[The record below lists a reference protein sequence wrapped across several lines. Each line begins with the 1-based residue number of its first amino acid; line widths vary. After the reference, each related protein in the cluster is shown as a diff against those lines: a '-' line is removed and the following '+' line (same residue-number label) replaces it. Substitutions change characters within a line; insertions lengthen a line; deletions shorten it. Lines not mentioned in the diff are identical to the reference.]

1 MSEAGPIPASRRA
14 TRAACAALLGLGLI
28 GPASSRAETASGDV
42 AEPGDLKKIETQLEK
57 ARERQKQFE
66 AESRAMA
73 SEISSLREK
82 LIETAANVQ
91 EREQEVTGSED
102 RLKGLRGAEAVVT
115 AQLERRQ
122 ADMGDLLAALTTL
135 DRHPPPAL
143 AVRPDDALAAIRSA
157 ALLGSIVPELR
168 READDLKARLEHL
181 AALRKSILEER
192 DTLSTARTELSAER
206 AKLQALLDEKTTA
219 RQKLDARAQAE
230 ADRVRTLSRKATG
243 LKDLIARLEAD
254 AATRLP
260 PSRPDR
266 TPDNAPSAAPGTE
279 RNKDGNP
286 NTRVAAVTPP
296 RSSMVLP
303 PSKRRFSRAKGLIR
317 PPATGEIV
325 QTFGSKMPGEG
336 VSRGIRVAARPNAQL
351 IAPFDGRIVYAGPF
365 RRYGQ
370 LLILSV
376 GEGYHV
382 LLAGMKRIDGKLG
395 QDILAG
401 EPIGMMGPSS
411 DETSR
416 ETATGA
422 RPTLYI
428 EFRKDGDPIDPRP
441 WLLMSDKKARG

>member
-1 MSEAGPIPASRRA
+1 MIPA
-14 TRAACAALLGLGLI
+14 AAM
-28 GPASSRAETASGDV
+28 AENTAGDV
-42 AEPGDLKKIETQLEK
+42 AEPGDLKKIESQLEK

-66 AESRAMA
+66 AESKAIA
-73 SEISSLREK
+73 GEISSLREK

-91 EREQEVTGSED
+91 QREEAVTNSED
-102 RLKGLRGAEAVVT
+102 RLKGLKAAEAVVT
-115 AQLERRQ
+115 AQLQRRRS
-122 ADMGDLLAALTTL
+122 DMADLLAALTTL

-168 READDLKARLEHL
+168 QEAEELKSRLEHL
-181 AALRKSILEER
+181 VSLRKSILEER
-192 DTLSTARTELSAER
+192 DTLSTARTELTAER

-219 RQKLDARAQAE
+219 QQRLDAQAQAE
-230 ADRVRTLSRKATG
+230 EERARELSRKATG

-260 PSRPDR
+260 PRRPDR
-266 TPDNAPSAAPGTE
+266 VPAPAAGKPPQTASQAVSDKGPEEGT
-279 RNKDGNP
+279 K
-286 NTRVAAVTPP
+286 VAAIVPP
-296 RSSMVLP
+296 RPSLVLP
-303 PSKRRFSRAKGLIR
+303 PSKRRFSEAKGLIR
-317 PPATGEIV
+317 PPVTGEII
-325 QTFGSKMPGEG
+325 QTFGSRLPGGG
-336 VSRGIRVAARPNAQL
+336 VSQGIRMATRPNAQL
-351 IAPFDGRIVYAGPF
+351 IAPFDGRIAFAGQF

-382 LLAGMKRIDGKLG
+382 LLAGMTRIEGKVG

-401 EPIGMMGPSS
+401 EPIGMMGPSP
-411 DETSR
+411 DETGR
-416 ETATGA
+416 ETATGT

-441 WLLMSDKKARG
+441 WLLMSDEKARG

>member
-1 MSEAGPIPASRRA
+1 MSEARSRSASRTARAALFGLCLILPAS
-14 TRAACAALLGLGLI
+14 AL
-28 GPASSRAETASGDV
+28 AENNGDDV
-42 AEPGDLKKIETQLEK
+42 AEPGDLKKIENQLEQ

-66 AESRAMA
+66 TKSRAMA
-73 SEISSLREK
+73 GEISSLREK
-82 LIETAANVQ
+82 LIETAASVQ
-91 EREQEVTGSED
+91 KREKAVTGSED
-102 RLKGLRGAEAVVT
+102 RLKGLKAAEAVVT
-115 AQLERRQ
+115 AQLQRRRS
-122 ADMGDLLAALTTL
+122 DMADLLAALTTL
-135 DRHPPPAL
+135 DRNPPPAL

-168 READDLKARLEHL
+168 QEANELKSRLEHL

-192 DTLSTARTELSAER
+192 DTLSTAKTELTAER
-206 AKLQALLDEKTTA
+206 EKLQALLDEKTA
-219 RQKLDARAQAE
+219 AQQKLDARADAE
-230 ADRVRTLSRKATG
+230 EARAQELSRKATS

-260 PSRPDR
+260 PARPER
-266 TPDNAPSAAPGTE
+266 SPASAPKTAEETEQNKGTQLAAI
-279 RNKDGNP
+279 
-286 NTRVAAVTPP
+286 TPP
-296 RSSMVLP
+296 RPSMVLP
-303 PSKRRFSRAKGLIR
+303 PSKRRFSEAKGLIR

-325 QTFGSKMPGEG
+325 QTFGVKLPGGG
-336 VSRGIRVAARPNAQL
+336 VSRGIRVATRPNAQL
-351 IAPFDGRIVYAGPF
+351 IAPFDGRIAFAGPF

-382 LLAGMKRIDGKLG
+382 LLAGMKQIDGKVG

-401 EPIGMMGPSS
+401 EPIGMMGPS
-411 DETSR
+411 DEKGR

-441 WLLMSDKKARG
+441 WLLMSDEKARG

>member
-1 MSEAGPIPASRRA
+1 MSEAGPIPASRQA
-14 TRAACAALLGLGLI
+14 ARAACVALLGLGLI
-28 GPASSRAETASGDV
+28 APISGRAETAPGDV

-102 RLKGLRGAEAVVT
+102 RLKGLKGAEAVVT
-115 AQLERRQ
+115 AQLARRQ

-219 RQKLDARAQAE
+219 QQKLDARAQAE
-230 ADRVRTLSRKATG
+230 AERARTLSRKATS

-266 TPDNAPSAAPGTE
+266 TPEKAPTAAPGTK
-279 RNKDGNP
+279 NTG
-286 NTRVAAVTPP
+286 NTRLAAVTPP
-296 RSSMVLP
+296 RPSMVLP
-303 PSKRRFSRAKGLIR
+303 PSKRRFSQAKGLIR

-325 QTFGSKMPGEG
+325 QTFGSKIPGGG
-336 VSRGIRVAARPNAQL
+336 VSKGIRVAARPNAQL

-382 LLAGMKRIDGKLG
+382 LLAGMKRIDGKVG

-401 EPIGMMGPSS
+401 EPIGMMGPSP
-411 DETSR
+411 DETGR